1 MSFFVSSM
9 RALLPAAALVS
20 MALAG
25 TTASAAALTEG
36 FDVVPVAGWT
46 TVNNSTT
53 VGSTGWFQGEPTVFL
68 AQAGLATSY
77 IAANNNNTA
86 GASTISNWLISPTLT
101 FNNGDVVSFYTRTD
115 QNPTEFPDRLE
126 LRFSNVGGI
135 DVGNTDTSV
144 GTFSL
149 LLLSVNPGLTAS
161 GYPNTWTQFSSAI
174 SGLGGPTNAAI
185 AFRYFVT
192 DGGPDGANSS
202 YIGIDTL
209 SIAPVPEP
217 AACLMLMLGLGVIAL
232 RRLSAGQA

>member
-53 VGSTGWFQGEPTVFL
+53 VGSTGWFQGEPTVFP
-68 AQAGLATSY
+68 AQAGLATAY
-77 IAANNNNTA
+77 IAANANNTA
-86 GASTISNWLISPTLT
+86 GVGDTGIGTINNWLISPMLT
-101 FNNGDVVSFYTRTD
+101 FNNGDVVSFYTRTKE
-115 QNPTEFPDRLE
+115 NPAEFPDRLE
-126 LRFSNVGGI
+126 LRFSSVGGI

-174 SGLGGPTNAAI
+174 SGLGGSTSAAI

-192 DGGPDGANSS
+192 NGGPQGANSS

-217 AACLMLMLGLGVIAL
+217 AAYLM
-232 RRLSAGQA
+232 